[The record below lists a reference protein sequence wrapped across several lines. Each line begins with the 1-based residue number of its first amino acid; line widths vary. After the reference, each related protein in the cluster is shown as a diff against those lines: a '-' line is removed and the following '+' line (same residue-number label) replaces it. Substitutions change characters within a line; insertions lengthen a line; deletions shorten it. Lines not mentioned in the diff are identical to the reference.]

1 MKPENRKIKLILYSL
16 LPVFIIILCSFFA
29 ADSIQLSYKLLP
41 GQVFRLRV
49 YSAQQITQ
57 TMNGKEQIIDNESRI
72 DYIFRVINGNK
83 TEFLLDMQLDSIW
96 LKMNISG
103 EKVEGNSFPGQLKP
117 GILSRSL
124 TEISKKHLKVH
135 LLPTGDI
142 GSVTDADTS
151 FHAVID
157 SYKQV
162 PEQVRTELMEALDQ
176 KFGTDAFRIELQ
188 NILAIFSPKSVKSG
202 GHWENS
208 LPLSAGLPGIT
219 KNNWTLNNISP
230 QELSISSVSKIT
242 PPAKNDFQKMNGIQM
257 KYSLN
262 GNKQADYK
270 VDAISG
276 WLNSATI
283 TEEISGTVSMQG
295 SKAMPEGIS
304 WPISIH
310 WRMEAAGARLR

>member
-1 MKPENRKIKLILYSL
+1 
-16 LPVFIIILCSFFA
+16 
-29 ADSIQLSYKLLP
+29 
-41 GQVFRLRV
+41 
-49 YSAQQITQ
+49 
-57 TMNGKEQIIDNESRI
+57 MNGKEQIIDNETSI

-142 GSVTDADTS
+142 ASVTDADTL

-162 PEQVRTELMEALDQ
+162 PEQVRTELIEALDQ

-230 QELSISSVSKIT
+230 QELSISCVSKIT

-262 GNKQADYK
+262 GNKQALYK
-270 VDAISG
+270 VDAMSG

-310 WRMEAAGARLR
+310 WKVEVSGVRLR